1 MEIVQESNKPTFLGH
16 VFSTTEED
24 KGEMLNVM
32 QYALLACIPIV
43 ALNKFIQRFV
53 PEADPDKSNLELL
66 VEIVI
71 QLLIIF
77 IGIILVHRIIVYVPT
92 YSGFKYENLTLTNS
106 ILTFMMIVFSI
117 QSKIGLKAN
126 ILFDR
131 LDEMWNGPSENFDN
145 NNNNNNGKNENM
157 RNKHN
162 SSQADTF
169 DNPALQENMFPPAP
183 TAPRQEQMSNPQR
196 QAPIDMMSMGPMA
209 ANGVVG
215 GAFGSKF

>member
-1 MEIVQESNKPTFLGH
+1 MYFLSMKIYIMEIVQESNKPTFLGH

-24 KGEMLNVM
+24 KGEMLNVI
-32 QYALLACIPIV
+32 QYALLGAVPIV

-53 PEADPDKSNLELL
+53 PEADPDRSNLELL

-77 IGIILVHRIIVYVPT
+77 IGIIVVHRIITYVPT
-92 YSGFKYENLTLTNS
+92 YSGFKYENLTLTNAV
-106 ILTFMMIVFSI
+106 LTFMVIVFSI

-131 LDEMWNGPSENFDN
+131 LNEMWNGPSENFECED
-145 NNNNNNGKNENM
+145 KKESM
-157 RNKHN
+157 KNKHQN
-162 SSQADTF
+162 SQADTF

-183 TAPRQEQMSNPQR
+183 TAPRPEQPV
-196 QAPIDMMSMGPMA
+196 DMMSMGPMA
-209 ANGVVG
+209 ANSVVG
-215 GAFGSKF
+215 GAFGSRF

>member
-16 VFSTTEED
+16 VFSTSEED

-32 QYALLACIPIV
+32 QYALLGCIPIV

-77 IGIILVHRIIVYVPT
+77 IGIILVHRIITYVPT
-92 YSGFKYENLTLTNS
+92 YSGFKYENLTLTNA

-131 LDEMWNGPSENFDN
+131 LDEMWNGPSENFEN
-145 NNNNNNGKNENM
+145 EGKKKENM
-157 RNKHN
+157 KNKHN
-162 SSQADTF
+162 SSQADNY

-183 TAPRQEQMSNPQR
+183 TAPRPEQR
-196 QAPIDMMSMGPMA
+196 QAPVDMMSMGPMA

-215 GAFGSKF
+215 GSFGSRF

>member
-1 MEIVQESNKPTFLGH
+1 
-16 VFSTTEED
+16 
-24 KGEMLNVM
+24 
-32 QYALLACIPIV
+32 
-43 ALNKFIQRFV
+43 
-53 PEADPDKSNLELL
+53 
-66 VEIVI
+66 
-71 QLLIIF
+71 
-77 IGIILVHRIIVYVPT
+77 
-92 YSGFKYENLTLTNS
+92 
-106 ILTFMMIVFSI
+106 MIVFSI

-145 NNNNNNGKNENM
+145 NNNNNGKNENM

-169 DNPALQENMFPPAP
+169 DNPALQENMFPPVP

-215 GAFGSKF
+215 GSFGSKF